1 MIFLDVSF
9 FLKKRSH
16 TDLQVF
22 PTVHPNPRSELPR
35 IDRMR
40 LCLVSGGK
48 FAGRV
53 PKDRVTGWDWRR
65 CIVLRYGWW

>member
-1 MIFLDVSF
+1 MGWL
-9 FLKKRSH
+9 
-16 TDLQVF
+16 
-22 PTVHPNPRSELPR
+22 HPNRRSELPR

-53 PKDRVTGWDWRR
+53 PKDPGDRVGLAKMKGAEM
-65 CIVLRYGWW
+65 VLVVVVMVVVVVSVLS